1 MASSPTP
8 AGILTTVLALGLA
21 LLFAATTGG
30 GTDVGTVVS
39 DAFFDGIKSQNQN
52 GNCEGRDF
60 YTRNAF
66 LNAANQ
72 YPDFAQ
78 GGSED
83 DGKREIA
90 AFFAHVAHE
99 TGSMC
104 HIREMDEHA
113 MDDFCDMNFT
123 QWPCAQGQKYYGR
136 GPLQISWNYNYGAA
150 GQRIGFDGL
159 RNPDT
164 VAKDPLVSFESALW
178 FWMTNVHQAMPRGF
192 GATTRVINSGECDGK
207 APDKVSDRVNYY
219 KKFCQQLNVDPGN
232 NLTC

>member
-1 MASSPTP
+1 MSSSPTP

-21 LLFAATTGG
+21 LLLFAATNCGAA
-30 GTDVGTVVS
+30 DVGSLVT
-39 DAFFDGIKSQNQN
+39 DAFFDGIKSQDQN

-99 TGSMC
+99 TGSESIDSAYISC
-104 HIREMDEHA
+104 RPVD
-113 MDDFCDMNFT
+113 
-123 QWPCAQGQKYYGR
+123 YY
-136 GPLQISWNYNYGAA
+136 
-150 GQRIGFDGL
+150 
-159 RNPDT
+159 
-164 VAKDPLVSFESALW
+164 
-178 FWMTNVHQAMPRGF
+178 
-192 GATTRVINSGECDGK
+192 
-207 APDKVSDRVNYY
+207 
-219 KKFCQQLNVDPGN
+219 
-232 NLTC
+232 